1 MKARQLLRQTLVFM
15 VLAATLII
23 FVFPFVLLILNS
35 FKTNDQ
41 IIGSPISFPTSFNF
55 ANFKTA
61 IIDMNYFGSFINTSL
76 ITFVSVGFISLFSS
90 MTAHYF
96 VRNRT
101 KFNNTL
107 FFLMVSAMIIPFQAI
122 MIPLV
127 SIYGQKLGWIQSS
140 PKLTLMFMYIGFG
153 ASLAVFIYHGF
164 IKSVPLELE
173 EAALIDGCNP
183 RQTFFKIVWPIL
195 TPTSV
200 TIGILNVLW
209 IWNDFLLPVIIL
221 QNAGKENLTLP
232 LAIQVFNGT
241 YSADYEKFLP
251 AVLMVILPVLI
262 IYLFVQRLIIQ
273 GITQGAVK

>member
-1 MKARQLLRQTLVFM
+1 
-15 VLAATLII
+15 
-23 FVFPFVLLILNS
+23 
-35 FKTNDQ
+35 
-41 IIGSPISFPTSFNF
+41 
-55 ANFKTA
+55 
-61 IIDMNYFGSFINTSL
+61 
-76 ITFVSVGFISLFSS
+76 
-90 MTAHYF
+90 
-96 VRNRT
+96 
-101 KFNNTL
+101 
-107 FFLMVSAMIIPFQAI
+107 MVSAMIIPFQAI

-140 PKLTLMFMYIGFG
+140 PVLTLMFMYIGFG

-173 EAALIDGCNP
+173 EAALMDGCNP

-195 TPTSV
+195 TPTSA

>member
-15 VLAATLII
+15 VLAAALII

-127 SIYGQKLGWIQSS
+127 SIYGQQLGWIQSS

-173 EAALIDGCNP
+173 EAALMDGCNP